1 MSEFVQ
7 IEKDVLYDILNRV
20 SYLRKT
26 LMSIYERVRNKEP
39 DDWLTLSELCEMLQI
54 SPSKANSLKKGGRIG
69 FTKCGKITSILQVM
83 PLPYLKKLNETAPYD
98 NDLHTR

>member
-7 IEKDVLYDILNRV
+7 IEKDVLDDIFDRV
-20 SYLRKT
+20 SYLRNT

-69 FTKCGKITSILQVM
+69 FTKCGKNHL
-83 PLPYLKKLNETAPYD
+83 YLAGDAISLLEKVEQGDKI
-98 NDLHTR
+98 

>member
-1 MSEFVQ
+1 MAEFVQ
-7 IEKDVLYDILNRV
+7 IEKDVLYDIFNRV

-54 SPSKANSLKKGGRIG
+54 SPSKANSLKKGGHIG
-69 FTKCGKITSILQVM
+69 FTKCGKNHL
-83 PLPYLKKLNETAPYD
+83 YLAGDAVALLEKVERTD
-98 NDLHTR
+98 TV